1 MTAPVGKAPAKAEKK
16 LDPKPEPKFDP
27 WTKEEKESSKTNYA
41 CEILVSNGS
50 LADVHTAQAPNDA
63 WVVKYIVDDKQC
75 LDLTRGTRTKLFDM
89 YWDKFKEGLQS
100 IEYGKGTV
108 SPKLWGYQAASLSK
122 KKRRKG

>member
-1 MTAPVGKAPAKAEKK
+1 MTEKVVTKEDKK
-16 LDPKPEPKFDP
+16 LDPKPEVKFDP

-50 LADVHTAQAPNDA
+50 LADVHTTQAPNDA
-63 WVVKYIVDDKQC
+63 WVIKYIADNKQC
-75 LDLTRGTRTKLFDM
+75 LDLSRGTRTKLFDM

-108 SPKLWGYQAASLSK
+108 SPKLWKYQSPNTPKRK
-122 KKRRKG
+122 KKGR